1 MTMLSPGAYSPV
13 NLLVNDRAT
22 LVAVIPLSNL
32 SSILSITLF
41 STLFLVNMFFRCNL
55 NSSVGFPFIKYVG
68 AIFPILAVRNSPCIE
83 ANLSELPYFT

>member
-13 NLLVNDRAT
+13 NLLVNDRAA

-41 STLFLVNMFFRCNL
+41 LANMFFRCNL

-68 AIFPILAVRNSPCIE
+68 AIFPILAVCNSPCIE

>member
-1 MTMLSPGAYSPV
+1 MTMLSPGAHSPV

-22 LVAVIPLSNL
+22 LDAVIPLSNL

-41 STLFLVNMFFRCNL
+41 LVNMFFRCNL
-55 NSSVGFPFIKYVG
+55 NSAVGFPFIKYVG

-83 ANLSELPYFT
+83 ANLSGLPYFA